1 MGYKPTGKIYKEY
14 ESVSSGDGG
23 AILAG
28 CGCFVAIILFIIVFG
43 FIQMAIVKFVFD
55 ILPTILL
62 FLVPCVFIYLV
73 IKFIKYLKS

>member
-1 MGYKPTGKIYKEY
+1 MGYRPTGKIYKEY
-14 ESVSSGDGG
+14 ERVSSGDGG

-28 CGCFVAIILFIIVFG
+28 CGCLVAVILFIIVFG

-62 FLVPCVFIYLV
+62 FLVPCFFIYLV